1 MINNMLKSMKIIF
14 SCILII
20 VMFTFITIPFTFAG
34 ENQNSD
40 LFLPNAS
47 VNSYCEKPFH
57 ETTEKEIEK
66 LKNVIYYQYLWP
78 IDFYESGSN
87 ELNEKRL
94 DVFIRYESDSKTE
107 IFYII
112 GYDGDCN
119 ASEPSNIEIFLRQ
132 VIV

>member
-1 MINNMLKSMKIIF
+1 
-14 SCILII
+14 
-20 VMFTFITIPFTFAG
+20 MFTFITIPFTFAG
-34 ENQNSD
+34 ENQNSN
-40 LFLPNAS
+40 LFPPNES
-47 VNSYCEKPFH
+47 VNSYCERPFH

-66 LKNVIYYQYLWP
+66 LKEVIYDQYLWP
-78 IDFYESGSN
+78 IDFYDSGSN

-112 GYDGDCN
+112 GYGGDCN
-119 ASEPSNIEIFLRQ
+119 ATEPSKIEIFLRH